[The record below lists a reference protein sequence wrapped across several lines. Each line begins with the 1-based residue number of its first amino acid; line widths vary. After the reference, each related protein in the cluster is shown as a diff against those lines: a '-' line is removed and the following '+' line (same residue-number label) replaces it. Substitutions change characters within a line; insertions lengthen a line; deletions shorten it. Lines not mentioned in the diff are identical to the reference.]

1 MLLPYFASVSRLQR
15 NVSATL
21 SLRLAIERQSGKLK
35 AMNGLNENPN
45 ASGDNTPIGIYVITG
60 FLGSGKT
67 TLLNHLVSDPAM
79 ADTAVIINEFGDVG
93 IDHALVEKAFED
105 ALLLSNGC
113 LCCTIRGDLLDT
125 LETLSV
131 RRDMGRIP
139 PFKRVVI
146 ETTGLADP
154 APIVESLSDD
164 MVAAR
169 GFALRAIAATVDA
182 VHGMS
187 QLDSQF
193 ESVKQAGMADLLL
206 VTKTDLAH
214 AGALARRLRALN
226 PGAAIETVVD
236 GRLAPERLFALN
248 GFDGENAKD
257 WLGADPGGGAD
268 HGYDHGHEHE
278 HHHGHDHDVNAH
290 DDVRA
295 ISITRDAPLPWPAV
309 RSWLRSL
316 ASLRG
321 ADILRMKG
329 ILCIEGVAPPI
340 AVHGIQSMLHP
351 PKRLKGWSGEAP
363 GSRVVFI
370 GRDLDAAGVNQA
382 LETALAE
389 HSRRHS

>member
-1 MLLPYFASVSRLQR
+1 
-15 NVSATL
+15 
-21 SLRLAIERQSGKLK
+21 
-35 AMNGLNENPN
+35 MNGLTENPRS
-45 ASGDNTPIGIYVITG
+45 SGDNAPIGIYVITG

-67 TLLNHLVSDPAM
+67 TLLNHLVSDPSM
-79 ADTAVIINEFGDVG
+79 ADTAVIINEFGEVG
-93 IDHALVEKAFED
+93 IDHALVEQAFED

-139 PFKRVVI
+139 AFKRVVI

-169 GFALRAIAATVDA
+169 GFALRAIATTVDA
-182 VHGMS
+182 VHGMG

-206 VTKTDLAH
+206 VTKTDLAD
-214 AGALARRLRALN
+214 AGPLTRRLRALN
-226 PGAAIETVVD
+226 PGAAIEAVVG
-236 GRLAPERLFALN
+236 GRLAPERLFSLD
-248 GFDGENAKD
+248 GFDAANVQD
-257 WLGADPGGGAD
+257 WLGASDDD
-268 HGYDHGHEHE
+268 HDHH
-278 HHHGHDHDVNAH
+278 HDVNVH
-290 DDVRA
+290 GDLRA

-309 RSWLRSL
+309 RTWLRSL

-329 ILCIEGVAPPI
+329 ILCIEDVDAPI

-351 PKRLKGWSGEAP
+351 AKRLKSWNGDAP

-370 GRDLDAAGVNQA
+370 GRDLDAAGVNHA
-382 LETALAE
+382 LDTALAE
-389 HSRRHS
+389 HGRRHS

>member
-1 MLLPYFASVSRLQR
+1 
-15 NVSATL
+15 
-21 SLRLAIERQSGKLK
+21 
-35 AMNGLNENPN
+35 MNGLNENSR
-45 ASGDNTPIGIYVITG
+45 AAGDNGPIGIYVITG

-79 ADTAVIINEFGDVG
+79 ADTAVIINEFGEVG

-139 PFKRVVI
+139 AFKRVVI

-169 GFALRAIAATVDA
+169 GFVLRAIATTVDA
-182 VHGMS
+182 VHGMG

-193 ESVKQAGMADLLL
+193 EAVKQAGMADLLL
-206 VTKTDLAH
+206 VTKTDLAD
-214 AGALARRLRALN
+214 AGALTRRLRALN
-226 PGAAIETVVD
+226 PGADIETVVD
-236 GRLAPERLFALN
+236 GRLAPERLFALD
-248 GFDGENAKD
+248 GFDADAAKD
-257 WLGADPGGGAD
+257 WLGADHHD
-268 HGYDHGHEHE
+268 HEHGHN
-278 HHHGHDHDVNAH
+278 HDHDVNVH
-290 DDVRA
+290 GDDVRA
-295 ISITRDAPLPWPAV
+295 ISIIRDAPLPWPAV
-309 RSWLRSL
+309 RAWLGSL

-329 ILCIEGVAPPI
+329 ILCIEDVDAPI
-340 AVHGIQSMLHP
+340 AVHGIQSMLHS
-351 PKRLKGWSGEAP
+351 PKRLKGWGGEAP
-363 GSRVVFI
+363 NSRVVFI
-370 GRDLDAAGVNQA
+370 GRGLNAAGVNHA
-382 LETALAE
+382 LDTALAE
-389 HSRRHS
+389 HAGRHS

>member
-1 MLLPYFASVSRLQR
+1 
-15 NVSATL
+15 
-21 SLRLAIERQSGKLK
+21 
-35 AMNGLNENPN
+35 MNGLTENPRPP
-45 ASGDNTPIGIYVITG
+45 GDDARIGIYVITG

-79 ADTAVIINEFGDVG
+79 ADTAVIINEFGEVG
-93 IDHALVEKAFED
+93 IDHALVEQAFKD

-139 PFKRVVI
+139 AFKRVVI

-169 GFALRAIAATVDA
+169 GFCLRAIATTVDA
-182 VHGMS
+182 KHGMG

-193 ESVKQAGMADLLL
+193 EAVKQAGMADLLL
-206 VTKTDLAH
+206 VTKTDLAD
-214 AGALARRLRALN
+214 AGPLTRRLRTLN
-226 PGAAIETVVD
+226 PGAPIETVVD
-236 GRLAPERLFALN
+236 GRLAPERLFALD
-248 GFDGENAKD
+248 GFDAANVQD
-257 WLGADPGGGAD
+257 WLGAPKND
-268 HGYDHGHEHE
+268 HDDDDGDDHD
-278 HHHGHDHDVNAH
+278 HHHDHDVNVH
-290 DDVRA
+290 GDVRA
-295 ISITRDAPLPWPAV
+295 ISISRDAPLPWPAV
-309 RSWLRSL
+309 RAWLRSL

-329 ILCIEGVAPPI
+329 ILCIEGSGAPI

-351 PKRLKGWSGEAP
+351 PKRLKGWGGEAP
-363 GSRVVFI
+363 NSRVVII
-370 GRDLDAAGVNQA
+370 GRDLDAAGVDHA
-382 LETALAE
+382 LDTALAE

>member
-1 MLLPYFASVSRLQR
+1 MMQDPTGIAGAGEL
-15 NVSATL
+15 
-21 SLRLAIERQSGKLK
+21 
-35 AMNGLNENPN
+35 
-45 ASGDNTPIGIYVITG
+45 IGIYVITG

-79 ADTAVIINEFGDVG
+79 ADTAVIINEFGEVG
-93 IDHALVEKAFED
+93 IDHALVEQAFED

-139 PFKRVVI
+139 AFKRVVI

-169 GFALRAIAATVDA
+169 GFALRAIATTVDA
-182 VHGMS
+182 VHGMG
-187 QLDSQF
+187 QLDSQY

-206 VTKTDLAH
+206 VTKTDLAD
-214 AGALARRLRALN
+214 AGPLTQRLCTLN
-226 PGAAIETVVD
+226 PGAKIETVVD
-236 GRLAPERLFALN
+236 GHLAPERLFALD
-248 GFDGENAKD
+248 GFDAEAAKD
-257 WLGADPGGGAD
+257 WLGTD
-268 HGYDHGHEHE
+268 HHGDDHEHD
-278 HHHGHDHDVNAH
+278 HHHGHGHGAGAHDVNAH

-295 ISITRDAPLPWPAV
+295 ISISRDAPLPWPAV
-309 RSWLRSL
+309 RAWLRSL

-329 ILCIEGVAPPI
+329 ILCIDGLDAPI

-351 PKRLKGWSGEAP
+351 AKRLKGWGGEAP
-363 GSRVVFI
+363 SSRIVFI
-370 GRDLDAAGVNQA
+370 GRDLDAAGVNLA

>member
-1 MLLPYFASVSRLQR
+1 MNEFSENTGAPP
-15 NVSATL
+15 
-21 SLRLAIERQSGKLK
+21 LAE
-35 AMNGLNENPN
+35 
-45 ASGDNTPIGIYVITG
+45 PIAIYVITG

-79 ADTAVIINEFGDVG
+79 ADTAVIINEFGEVG

-154 APIVESLSDD
+154 GPIAESLTGE

-169 GFALRAIAATVDA
+169 GFALRAIATTVDA
-182 VHGMS
+182 VHGMG

-193 ESVKQAGMADLLL
+193 ESRKQAGMADLLV
-206 VTKTDLAH
+206 VTKTDLAD
-214 AGALARRLRALN
+214 AGPLKQRLRAFN
-226 PGAAIETVVD
+226 PGAGIIEVID
-236 GRLAPERLFALN
+236 GKLAPETLFALD
-248 GFDGENAKD
+248 GFDPAAAGD
-257 WLGADPGGGAD
+257 WLGAPVDDP
-268 HGYDHGHEHE
+268 
-278 HHHGHDHDVNAH
+278 HHDHGHDHDHSHADDVNRH
-290 DDVRA
+290 GDDVRA
-295 ISITRDAPLPWPAV
+295 LSIIRDAPLPWPAV
-309 RSWLRSL
+309 RDWLRSL

-329 ILCIEGVAPPI
+329 ILCIEDVDAPI

-351 PKRLKGWSGEAP
+351 PKRLRSWGGEARK
-363 GSRVVFI
+363 SRVVLI
-370 GRDLDAAGVNQA
+370 GRDLDASGVNHA
-382 LETALAE
+382 LDTALAV
-389 HSRRHS
+389 HAARHSSSPRHG

>member
-1 MLLPYFASVSRLQR
+1 MNEITENSR
-15 NVSATL
+15 A
-21 SLRLAIERQSGKLK
+21 
-35 AMNGLNENPN
+35 P
-45 ASGDNTPIGIYVITG
+45 GDNTPIGIYVITG

-79 ADTAVIINEFGDVG
+79 ADTAVIINEFGEVG

-139 PFKRVVI
+139 AFKRVVI

-169 GFALRAIAATVDA
+169 GFALRAIATTVDA
-182 VHGMS
+182 VHGMG

-206 VTKTDLAH
+206 VTKTDLAD
-214 AGALARRLRALN
+214 AGALTRRLRALN
-226 PGAAIETVVD
+226 PGADIETVLD
-236 GRLAPERLFALN
+236 GRLEPERLFALD
-248 GFDGENAKD
+248 GFDAKAAKD
-257 WLGADPGGGAD
+257 WLGADHSGDG
-268 HGYDHGHEHE
+268 EHE
-278 HHHGHDHDVNAH
+278 HDHHHSPDVNAH
-290 DDVRA
+290 NNVRA
-295 ISITRDAPLPWPAV
+295 ISIIRDTPLPWPAV
-309 RSWLRSL
+309 RAWLRSL

-329 ILCIEGVAPPI
+329 ILCIEDVGVPI

-351 PKRLKGWSGEAP
+351 PKRLKGWNGETP

-370 GRDLDAAGVNQA
+370 GRDLDAGGVNHA
-382 LETALAE
+382 LDTALAE
-389 HSRRHS
+389 HANRHS